1 MAPMPRHQGM
11 KRRDMAP
18 SAEKPITIELADE
31 AETAALAIKL
41 AAAARPNDVLSLI
54 GDLGAGKTV
63 FARAFINARAAAT
76 QEVPSPT
83 FTLVQTYAFPDPGGG
98 MDGPGDDI
106 PVYHFDLFRIEDA
119 GEIEEL
125 GMEDAFAG
133 GISLIEWPDR
143 LNGLLPVDRLD
154 VTLTQGKGAGER
166 RCVLTGHGSWAERLS
181 ALDEARRN
189 EAPGDERLGDD

>member
-1 MAPMPRHQGM
+1 M
-11 KRRDMAP
+11 KRRDGAP

-41 AAAARPNDVLSLI
+41 AAAARAGDVLALI

-63 FARAFINARAAAT
+63 FARAFINARTAT
-76 QEVPSPT
+76 AQEVPSPT
-83 FTLVQTYAFPDPGGG
+83 FTLVQTYAFPDTDHPDG
-98 MDGPGDDI
+98 GPGDGI
-106 PVYHFDLFRIEDA
+106 PVYHFDLLRIEDA

-125 GMEDAFAG
+125 GMEEAFAG

-154 VTLTQGKGAGER
+154 ITLTQGKGEAER
-166 RCVLTGHGSWAERLS
+166 RCVLTGHGSWAARLS
-181 ALDEARRN
+181 ALDGALGNERR
-189 EAPGDERLGDD
+189 GDD

>member
-1 MAPMPRHQGM
+1 
-11 KRRDMAP
+11 MAP

-83 FTLVQTYAFPDPGGG
+83 FTLVQTYAFPDPG
-98 MDGPGDDI
+98 DDI

-119 GEIEEL
+119 GELEDL

-133 GISLIEWPDR
+133 GISLIEWPDQ
-143 LNGLLPVDRLD
+143 DRTS
-154 VTLTQGKGAGER
+154 VG
-166 RCVLTGHGSWAERLS
+166 
-181 ALDEARRN
+181 
-189 EAPGDERLGDD
+189 